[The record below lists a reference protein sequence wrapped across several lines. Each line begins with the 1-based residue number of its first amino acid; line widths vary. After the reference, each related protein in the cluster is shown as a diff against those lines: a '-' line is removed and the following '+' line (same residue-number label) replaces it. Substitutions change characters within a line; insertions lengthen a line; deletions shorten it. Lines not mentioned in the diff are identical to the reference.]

1 MYINYSMDFNYI
13 ELIGWVGFSF
23 IAYGYFLN
31 AKKKSNCFYFW
42 GIGNFV
48 FLIYA
53 TLISSYPMLFMSI
66 LTIGMNIYGWYKWN
80 EN

>member
-1 MYINYSMDFNYI
+1 MNYNYI

-31 AKKKSNCFYFW
+31 AKKQFNCFYFW
-42 GIGNFV
+42 GIGNII

-53 TLISSYPMLFMSI
+53 VLISSYPMILMSI
-66 LTIGMNIYGWYKWN
+66 LTIGMNIYCWYKWN
-80 EN
+80 EI

>member
-1 MYINYSMDFNYI
+1 MNINYI

-31 AKKKSNCFYFW
+31 AKKEYNCFYVW
-42 GIGNFV
+42 GVGNLV
-48 FLIYA
+48 FSYYA
-53 TLISSYPMLFMSI
+53 FLKPSYPMLFMS
-66 LTIGMNIYGWYKWN
+66 LFTIGMNIYGWYKWN